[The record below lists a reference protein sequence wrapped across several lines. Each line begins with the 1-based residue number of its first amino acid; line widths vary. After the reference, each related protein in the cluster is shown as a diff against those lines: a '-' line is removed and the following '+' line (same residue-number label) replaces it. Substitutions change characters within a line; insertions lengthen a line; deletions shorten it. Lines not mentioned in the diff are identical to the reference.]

1 MNVHE
6 LQDELE
12 EANARIEHL
21 ERAVQGS
28 LRWIDRLIRHCK
40 INGIPVTHNLLY
52 GDDKKPNETMAKC
65 THSNPQAVNIYGG
78 EGIEWCPDCGAFR
91 RVSFKSAKSGGGPVT
106 SDAWHTPKQVPE
118 CLVKSD
124 ITYR

>member
-1 MNVHE
+1 VTARE
-6 LQDELE
+6 LQEELE

-21 ERAVQGS
+21 ERAVQGG
-28 LRWIDRLIRHCK
+28 LRWVDRLIRHCK
-40 INGIPVTHNLLY
+40 VNGIPVTHTVLY
-52 GDDKKPNETMAKC
+52 GDNAIPSDTMKC
-65 THSNPQAVNIYGG
+65 THTTPQAVNIYGG

-91 RVSFKSAKSGGGPVT
+91 RVSFKTAKSGNQM
-106 SDAWHTPKQVPE
+106 SADAWHTPKQVPE